1 LFRSEQIEYLV
12 VGGYAVA
19 YHGYPRAT
27 GDMDVWVA
35 INPQNAAALSRA
47 LTKFGFSASAVPDT
61 LFLQSNQVVRMGVPP
76 LRIDLLT
83 TATGVEFS
91 DCYSRRMVATID
103 GVEVNFIH
111 VDDLKRNKLASGRNK
126 DLNDL

>member
-1 LFRSEQIEYLV
+1 
-12 VGGYAVA
+12 
-19 YHGYPRAT
+19 
-27 GDMDVWVA
+27 
-35 INPQNAAALSRA
+35 
-47 LTKFGFSASAVPDT
+47 
-61 LFLQSNQVVRMGVPP
+61 MGVPP

-83 TATGVEFS
+83 TAMGVEFS

-126 DLNDL
+126 GLNDLEHLPYSLRSRVTLHQAP

>member
-61 LFLQSNQVVRMGVPP
+61 LFLQSNCFSN
-76 LRIDLLT
+76 RIRSYEW
-83 TATGVEFS
+83 A
-91 DCYSRRMVATID
+91 CRRCVSIC
-103 GVEVNFIH
+103 
-111 VDDLKRNKLASGRNK
+111 
-126 DLNDL
+126 